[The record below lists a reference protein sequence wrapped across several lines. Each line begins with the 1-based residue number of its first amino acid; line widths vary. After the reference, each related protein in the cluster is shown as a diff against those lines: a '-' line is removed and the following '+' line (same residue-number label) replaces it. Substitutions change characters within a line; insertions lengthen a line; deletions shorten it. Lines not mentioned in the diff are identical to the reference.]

1 MKPLIYIISLC
12 IFWLA
17 NILPGAAQ
25 TIRVLER
32 SSGKPVPNIAIY
44 NLEKNKAVI
53 SDENGKADIS
63 KFALNDSLYFQH
75 PSFLRI
81 VFTRSEI
88 QKMGNVVMMDREV
101 HMMNELVISVTRWE
115 EKKSEVPNK
124 IKPIT
129 DKEIAFNNPQTA
141 ADLLTISNAVFLQK
155 SQLGGGSPMIRGFAA
170 NSILLMVDGVRLNNA
185 IYRSGNLQNVI
196 TLDPN
201 IVHQSE
207 IIYGPGSVVYGS
219 DALGGVVDFHFEKP
233 ILLSVPEKARLSIN
247 AATRFAS
254 ANKEKMG
261 HFDLNAGFKKWAFL
275 TSISYSDYSDLEM
288 GTKDHPSYQ
297 RPEYVKRV
305 GNMDSVFVNPDPNE
319 QLFSGYS
326 QLNLMQKILVA
337 PTKNLNLIYAFHYS
351 ESSDVPRYDRL
362 IQYKNNQPKYAEWYY
377 GPTKWMMH
385 SLTSESGRKM
395 LLSDNTRLIFSYQ
408 NYEESRHDRKFNQ
421 TSLRHRTE
429 KVNIFSLNL
438 DLYKKFLKK
447 HTFYYGIE
455 AVYNNVSS
463 RAIGENIESGENFPV
478 ATRYPDG
485 KNDYRSAAAY
495 ASFKFNLGEKVSLG
509 AGARYTYTD
518 LYSTIIDNSFYNFPF
533 TTISNKNSAF
543 NGSAGIVYRPWT
555 ESQINLNLSS
565 GFRAPNLDDVAK
577 VFDSEPGR
585 IIVPNENLK
594 PEYSYNLDVGFLKDF
609 NKKFNFELTG
619 FYTLLKDVIVRRP
632 DTYNGQMNM
641 LYDGESS
648 QVYSLVNASE
658 ATLYGGNI
666 FMKLSLPFRFF
677 ATTDFT
683 YMKGED
689 IDGNAIRHI
698 PPFYGGFHFYFENRG
713 LKADMYM
720 LYNGEISNANLSPEE
735 QSKVQMYEKDING
748 NPYSPAWYTLN
759 FKASARIAR
768 ILTLQA
774 GVENILDVRYRPYS
788 SGISAPGRNFYIS
801 LKIGIS

>member
-1 MKPLIYIISLC
+1 MRPLTYIFFTGIIWLTSLFSGIS
-12 IFWLA
+12 
-17 NILPGAAQ
+17 Q
-25 TIRVLER
+25 TIQILER
-32 SSGKPVPNIAIY
+32 SSGLPVPDVAIF
-44 NLEKNKAVI
+44 NFEKNRAVI

-63 KFALNDSLYFQH
+63 IFSGSDSLYFQH

-88 QKMGNVVMMDREV
+88 QQMGNIVQMDREV
-101 HMMNELVISVTRWE
+101 HMLNELVISVTRWE
-115 EKKSEVPNK
+115 EEKSEVPNK
-124 IKPIT
+124 IKPVT
-129 DKEIAFNNPQTA
+129 DKEIEFNNPQTA

-207 IIYGPGSVVYGS
+207 VIYGPGSVVYGS

-233 ILLSVPEKARLSIN
+233 ILAAVSKKASLSIN
-247 AATRFAS
+247 AATRFAT
-254 ANKEKMG
+254 ANNEKMG

-275 TSISYSDYSDLEM
+275 TSITYSDYSDLKM
-288 GTKDHPSYQ
+288 GTKEHPSYQ

-305 GNMDSVFVNPDPNE
+305 GDIDSVFVNPDPDK

-362 IQYKNNQPKYAEWYY
+362 IQKKNNLPKYAEWFY

-385 SLTSESGRKM
+385 SITSESNRKM
-395 LLSDNTRLIFSYQ
+395 LLSDNTRFILAWQ
-408 NYEESRHDRKFNQ
+408 NYEESRHDRKLNQ

-429 KVNIFSLNL
+429 KVNIFSLNI
-438 DLYKKFLKK
+438 DLYKNFLKK
-447 HTFYYGIE
+447 HTFYYGME
-455 AVYNNVSS
+455 SVYNNVSS
-463 RAIGENIESGENFPV
+463 RAIGENISTGENFPV

-485 KNDYRSAAAY
+485 KNDYLFAAAY
-495 ASFKFNLGEKVSLG
+495 ASLKFNLGKKLTLD
-509 AGARYTYTD
+509 AGVRYTYTD
-518 LYSTIIDNSFYNFPF
+518 LYSTIIDNSFYNFPY
-533 TTISNKNSAF
+533 TEINNTNSAF
-543 NGSAGIVYRPWT
+543 NGSAGIVYRPWA
-555 ESQINLNLSS
+555 ESQINVNLSS

-609 NKKFNFELTG
+609 NKKFNFEITG

-632 DTYNGQMNM
+632 NTYNGQLSM
-641 LYDGESS
+641 LYDGELS

-658 ATLYGGNI
+658 ATLYGGSI
-666 FMKLSLPFRFF
+666 FMKLSLPLRFF
-677 ATTDFT
+677 VSTDLT

-698 PPFYGGFHFYFENRG
+698 PPFYGGFHFFYENKG

-735 QSKVQMYEKDING
+735 QSKVHMYEKDANG

-759 FKASARIAR
+759 FKASARIAK

-774 GVENILDVRYRPYS
+774 GIENILDVRYRPYS
-788 SGISAPGRNFYIS
+788 SGIAAPGRNFYIS
-801 LKIGIS
+801 LRIGIS

>member
-1 MKPLIYIISLC
+1 MRLLTYIFFIGIIWLINTFSGL
-12 IFWLA
+12 
-17 NILPGAAQ
+17 AQ
-25 TIRVLER
+25 TIQIMER
-32 SSGKPVPNIAIY
+32 SSGLPVPDVAIY
-44 NLEKNKAVI
+44 NFEKNKAVI
-53 SDENGKADIS
+53 SDEKGMADIS
-63 KFALNDSLYFQH
+63 IFSGSDSLYFQH

-81 VFTRSEI
+81 VFTRNEI
-88 QKMGNVVMMDREV
+88 QQIGNIVKMDREI
-101 HMMNELVISVTRWE
+101 HMMNELIISVTRWE
-115 EKKSEVPNK
+115 EQKSEVPNK

-129 DKEIAFNNPQTA
+129 DREIKFNNPQTA

-233 ILLSVPEKARLSIN
+233 ILASVSKKTNLSLN

-261 HFDLNAGFKKWAFL
+261 HFDLNAGFKNWAFL
-275 TSISYSDYSDLEM
+275 TSISYSNYSDLKM

-297 RPEYVKRV
+297 RPEYVKRI
-305 GNMDSVFVNPDPNE
+305 GNTDSVFVNPDPNE

-337 PTKNLNLIYAFHYS
+337 PTKNFNLIYAFYYS

-362 IQYKNNQPKYAEWYY
+362 IQNKNNLPKYAEWYY

-385 SLTSESGRKM
+385 SITSESTRKM
-395 LLSDNTRLIFSYQ
+395 LLSDDTRFILAYQ
-408 NYEESRHDRKFNQ
+408 NYEESRHDRKLNQ

-429 KVNIFSLNL
+429 KVNIFSFNVDLN
-438 DLYKKFLKK
+438 KNFLKK

-455 AVYNNVSS
+455 SVYNNVSS
-463 RAIGENIESGENFPV
+463 RAVGENILSGENFPV

-485 KNDYRSAAAY
+485 KNDYITAAAY
-495 ASFKFNLGEKVSLG
+495 ASLKFNLGEKVTID

-518 LYSTIIDNSFYNFPF
+518 LYSTIIDNSFYNFPY
-533 TTISNKNSAF
+533 TEISNKNSAF
-543 NGSAGIVYRPWT
+543 NGSAGIVYRPWN
-555 ESQINLNLSS
+555 ESQINVNLSS

-585 IIVPNENLK
+585 IIVPNEDLK
-594 PEYSYNLDVGFLKDF
+594 PEYSYNLDIGFLKDF
-609 NKKFNFELTG
+609 NKKFNFEITG

-632 DTYNGQMNM
+632 NIYNGQNNM
-641 LYDGESS
+641 LYDGELS

-658 ATLYGGNI
+658 ATLYGGSV
-666 FMKLSLPFRFF
+666 FMKLSLPLRFF
-677 ATTDFT
+677 VSTDFT

-689 IDGNAIRHI
+689 IEGNAIRHI
-698 PPFYGGFHFYFENRG
+698 PPFYGGFHFFYENKG
-713 LKADMYM
+713 LKADLYM

-735 QSKVQMYEKDING
+735 QSKVHMYEKDVNG
-748 NPYSPAWYTLN
+748 NPYSPAWNTLN
-759 FKASARIAR
+759 FKASARIAK

-788 SGISAPGRNFYIS
+788 SGIVAPGRNFYIS
-801 LKIGIS
+801 LRIGIS